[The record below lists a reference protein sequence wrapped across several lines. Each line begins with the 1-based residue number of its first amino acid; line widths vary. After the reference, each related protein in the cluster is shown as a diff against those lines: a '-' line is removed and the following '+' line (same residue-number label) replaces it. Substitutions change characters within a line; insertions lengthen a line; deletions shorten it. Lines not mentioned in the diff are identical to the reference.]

1 MKETMPF
8 RSESTSSSVLL
19 DLAPELI
26 LQIYDYLAETELL
39 HLCQVSVLAKQIALP
54 VLLARCGVS
63 EAQIQSQELINVPSR
78 ALRALCAACPTV
90 IASVKVLDLH
100 FDEDFQHWPVW
111 RFLAHL
117 GECLPAFPRVTLT
130 FSKPP
135 ALSTPDKRRALRD
148 RRDPLMGLFSRALV
162 SLVGAGSKP
171 VCIFDPGILRGW
183 AIVRPGVPPPP
194 DILTRAW
201 SAIVGPSTTDYPALP
216 RIDENVLVR
225 TLERSITPIGRSTPF
240 LVQSVHLQSFTEPT
254 TPLGSLIV
262 LDPRS
267 PWHLS
272 HLDHWLRITE
282 DIISRAEWH
291 FILLNLNVPSVRWLS
306 IGSDLEC
313 NVLAAFL
320 DNHHGIENMTF
331 KSNWSHL
338 HLQDAPPFSPTALP
352 HLKHLSAGPR
362 IIIRLLQTYEFSL
375 LQHVSVDAPS
385 NDPEDSR
392 YLSAALRA
400 MAAHPSVEILKIDLR
415 NLDVPWNDVDATE
428 GRAEQA
434 HNVRELHIHSWK
446 HPVDHHAFI
455 KWLAMFPALHLLNI
469 FGRAPGKHY
478 FWTGRLVSESDE
490 FVEAIKEACPQI
502 TLLWHIRKI

>member
-1 MKETMPF
+1 MKEITPS

-19 DLAPELI
+19 DLAPELV
-26 LQIYDYLAETELL
+26 LQIYDYLTETELL

-63 EAQIQSQELINVPSR
+63 EAQIQSQELLNVPSR

-100 FDEDFQHWPVW
+100 FDEDFQHRPVW

-117 GECLPAFPRVTLT
+117 GERLPAIPRVTLT

-135 ALSTPDKRRALRD
+135 ALSTPDNYNALRD
-148 RRDPLMGLFSRALV
+148 QRDPLMGLFPRALA

-171 VCIFDPGILRGW
+171 VCIIDPGILRGS

-201 SAIVGPSTTDYPALP
+201 SAIVGPSTTDYPALS
-216 RIDENVLVR
+216 RIDENELVR
-225 TLERSITPIGRSTPF
+225 TLQGYVTPIWWSTAL
-240 LVQSVHLQSFTEPT
+240 LVQSIHLKSFTEPT
-254 TPLGSLIV
+254 TPLGSLVV
-262 LDPRS
+262 LDPGSSEDLPHLGRS
-267 PWHLS
+267 
-272 HLDHWLRITE
+272 LRITE
-282 DIISRAEWH
+282 DVISHAEWH
-291 FILLNLNVPSVRWLS
+291 FILLNLNLPSVRWLS

-320 DNHHGIENMTF
+320 DNHHGIEMMAF
-331 KSNWSHL
+331 SNWSHL
-338 HLQDAPPFSPTALP
+338 HLQDAPPFSHSAVP

-362 IIIRLLQTYEFSL
+362 IISRLLQMYEFSL
-375 LQHVSVDAPS
+375 LQHVSINAPS
-385 NDPEDSR
+385 NDPDDSR
-392 YLSAALRA
+392 YFPAALRA
-400 MAAHPSVEILKIDLR
+400 VAAHPSVEILGIDLR
-415 NLDVPWNDVDATE
+415 NLNVPWNDVDATE
-428 GRAEQA
+428 GRAEQV
-434 HNVRELHIHSWK
+434 HNVRELHLHSWK

-469 FGRAPGKHY
+469 FGRTPGKRY
-478 FWTGRLVSESDE
+478 FWTGRLV
-490 FVEAIKEACPQI
+490 
-502 TLLWHIRKI
+502 